1 MKYLTA
7 ITIFMAL
14 IARADIISFLWVA
27 SFGINM
33 YLLSEMVLSK
43 EAP

>member
-1 MKYLTA
+1 MKTLTA
-7 ITIFMAL
+7 IIVFAAL
-14 IARADIISFLWVA
+14 IVRADIISFLWVA

-33 YLLSEMVLSK
+33 YLLSEMVLNK